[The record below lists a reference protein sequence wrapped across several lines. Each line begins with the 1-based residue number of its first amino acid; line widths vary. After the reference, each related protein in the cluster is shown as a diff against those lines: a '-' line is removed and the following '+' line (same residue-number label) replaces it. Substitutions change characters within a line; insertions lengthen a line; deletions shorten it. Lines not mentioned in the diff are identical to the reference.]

1 MTLRTRAARGF
12 MAAID
17 RPRRGP
23 RVAPASPSSFARTA
37 HRALASG
44 IVRVDA
50 SDGAGWCATGPVALG
65 AVAGL
70 FGFTASVITAGTA
83 SGARCD
89 AGGGPSE
96 VANDSIVSARRLLR
110 EARVEERMRRES
122 AGAPRPP
129 RLPEP
134 AVFLRDGVLVV
145 RFTAP
150 APAPFPAADLAP
162 LAVETIAAL
171 ESSAGG
177 KASSNDAKREY
188 TVQAHSSDVAY
199 QLLVTPRGAG
209 KRSWIGRG
217 GGDVADD
224 SGVSALFAAPKAGGA
239 SSEVEFSK
247 RGALTSADASVMVSA
262 VSGGWLRAAENA
274 ATRVPPAGAGLGSGG
289 SGGPP
294 GRRSGGGGE
303 PESESVDRL
312 VTQLEGMGARVYL
325 NDDGDGMDVK
335 IKDGNVWGSLVGY
348 EDQKR
353 EIEDTLL
360 LALLHPNVY
369 DGVASGTR
377 KDAKGAT
384 NRPRALLFEGPPGTG
399 KTSAAKAIA
408 EHASVA
414 LIYVPLEAVASK
426 YYGESERLLSQVFQL
441 CDRLEGAVVFLD
453 EVDALA
459 QTRGG
464 EMHEATRRLLSVLL
478 RRIDGL
484 DSRGRTVVVAATNRK
499 QDLDPALV
507 SRFDAAIEFGLPTE
521 QCRGDIMGCY
531 AKHLT
536 REELATVAAATAGM
550 SGRDLRDVAET
561 TERRWASKIIRG
573 VVGAGRKGAGRGG
586 KQPLPP
592 LEEYLASAR
601 SRRST
606 HV

>member
-1 MTLRTRAARGF
+1 MTLRTRVARGF
-12 MAAID
+12 VAVID

-37 HRALASG
+37 HSAIASG

-50 SDGAGWCATGPVALG
+50 SDGAGWGATGPVALG

-134 AVFLRDGVLVV
+134 AVFLRDGLLVV

-171 ESSAGG
+171 ESQPTKTAAGG
-177 KASSNDAKREY
+177 KAGSNDAKREY

-199 QLLVTPRGAG
+199 QLLVTPRGSG

-217 GGDVADD
+217 GGGAVDD
-224 SGVSALFAAPKAGGA
+224 SGVSALFVAPKAGGA
-239 SSEVEFSK
+239 PSEVEFSK
-247 RGALTSADASVMVSA
+247 RGALTSADASVIVSA
-262 VSGGWLRAAENA
+262 VSGGWLRAAGNA
-274 ATRVPPAGAGLGSGG
+274 ATRVPPPGVGG
-289 SGGPP
+289 
-294 GRRSGGGGE
+294 GRRSGGGE
-303 PESESVDRL
+303 PESESVDCL

-325 NDDGDGMDVK
+325 NDDVDDGDQKSAGVK
-335 IKDGNVWGSLVGY
+335 GGDVWGSLVGY
-348 EDQKR
+348 ETQKR

-360 LALLHPNVY
+360 LALLHPEVY

-377 KDAKGAT
+377 RDAKGAT

-408 EHASVA
+408 AHASVA

-536 REELATVAAATAGM
+536 REELATIAAATAGM

-573 VVGAGRKGAGRGG
+573 VVGAGKKGAGRGG

>member
-1 MTLRTRAARGF
+1 M
-12 MAAID
+12 
-17 RPRRGP
+17 
-23 RVAPASPSSFARTA
+23 
-37 HRALASG
+37 
-44 IVRVDA
+44 
-50 SDGAGWCATGPVALG
+50 
-65 AVAGL
+65 
-70 FGFTASVITAGTA
+70 
-83 SGARCD
+83 
-89 AGGGPSE
+89 
-96 VANDSIVSARRLLR
+96 
-110 EARVEERMRRES
+110 
-122 AGAPRPP
+122 
-129 RLPEP
+129 
-134 AVFLRDGVLVV
+134 
-145 RFTAP
+145 
-150 APAPFPAADLAP
+150 
-162 LAVETIAAL
+162 
-171 ESSAGG
+171 
-177 KASSNDAKREY
+177 
-188 TVQAHSSDVAY
+188 
-199 QLLVTPRGAG
+199 
-209 KRSWIGRG
+209 
-217 GGDVADD
+217 
-224 SGVSALFAAPKAGGA
+224 
-239 SSEVEFSK
+239 
-247 RGALTSADASVMVSA
+247 
-262 VSGGWLRAAENA
+262 
-274 ATRVPPAGAGLGSGG
+274 
-289 SGGPP
+289 
-294 GRRSGGGGE
+294 
-303 PESESVDRL
+303 
-312 VTQLEGMGARVYL
+312 
-325 NDDGDGMDVK
+325 
-335 IKDGNVWGSLVGY
+335 GY
-348 EDQKR
+348 ETQKR

-507 SRFDAAIEFGLPTE
+507 SRFDAAIEFGLPTDMQGRYHGMLREASE
-521 QCRGDIMGCY
+521 QGGARDGRRGDGGD
-531 AKHLT
+531 
-536 REELATVAAATAGM
+536 V
-550 SGRDLRDVAET
+550 GRDLRDVAET

-573 VVGAGRKGAGRGG
+573 VVGAGKKGAGRGG

>member
-1 MTLRTRAARGF
+1 M
-12 MAAID
+12 
-17 RPRRGP
+17 
-23 RVAPASPSSFARTA
+23 
-37 HRALASG
+37 
-44 IVRVDA
+44 
-50 SDGAGWCATGPVALG
+50 
-65 AVAGL
+65 
-70 FGFTASVITAGTA
+70 
-83 SGARCD
+83 
-89 AGGGPSE
+89 
-96 VANDSIVSARRLLR
+96 
-110 EARVEERMRRES
+110 
-122 AGAPRPP
+122 
-129 RLPEP
+129 
-134 AVFLRDGVLVV
+134 
-145 RFTAP
+145 
-150 APAPFPAADLAP
+150 
-162 LAVETIAAL
+162 
-171 ESSAGG
+171 
-177 KASSNDAKREY
+177 
-188 TVQAHSSDVAY
+188 
-199 QLLVTPRGAG
+199 
-209 KRSWIGRG
+209 
-217 GGDVADD
+217 
-224 SGVSALFAAPKAGGA
+224 APKAGGA
-239 SSEVEFSK
+239 PSEVEFSK
-247 RGALTSADASVMVSA
+247 RGALTSADASVIVSA
-262 VSGGWLRAAENA
+262 VSGGWLRAAGNA
-274 ATRVPPAGAGLGSGG
+274 ATRVPPPGVGG
-289 SGGPP
+289 
-294 GRRSGGGGE
+294 GRRSGGGE

-325 NDDGDGMDVK
+325 NDDVDDGDQKSAGVK
-335 IKDGNVWGSLVGY
+335 GGDVWGSLVGY
-348 EDQKR
+348 ETQKR

-360 LALLHPNVY
+360 LALLHPEVY

-377 KDAKGAT
+377 RDAKGAT

-408 EHASVA
+408 AHASVA

-531 AKHLT
+531 AKHLS

-573 VVGAGRKGAGRGG
+573 VVGAGKKGAGRGG

>member
-1 MTLRTRAARGF
+1 MSLRTRAVRGF
-12 MAAID
+12 VAAID

-37 HRALASG
+37 HSAIASG

-50 SDGAGWCATGPVALG
+50 SDGAGWGATGPVALG

-134 AVFLRDGVLVV
+134 AVFLRDGLLVV

-171 ESSAGG
+171 ESQPTKTAAGG
-177 KASSNDAKREY
+177 KAGSNDAKREY

-199 QLLVTPRGAG
+199 QLLVTPRGSG

-217 GGDVADD
+217 GGGAVDD
-224 SGVSALFAAPKAGGA
+224 SGVSALFVAPKAGGA
-239 SSEVEFSK
+239 PSEVEFSK
-247 RGALTSADASVMVSA
+247 RGALTSADASVIVSA
-262 VSGGWLRAAENA
+262 VSGGWLRAAANA
-274 ATRVPPAGAGLGSGG
+274 ATRVPSAGVGA
-289 SGGPP
+289 
-294 GRRSGGGGE
+294 GRRSGVGE

-325 NDDGDGMDVK
+325 NDDVDDGDQKSAGVK
-335 IKDGNVWGSLVGY
+335 GGDVWGSLVGY
-348 EDQKR
+348 ETQKR

-360 LALLHPNVY
+360 LALLHPEVY

-377 KDAKGAT
+377 KDAKDAT

-408 EHASVA
+408 AHASVA

-531 AKHLT
+531 AKHLS

-573 VVGAGRKGAGRGG
+573 VVGAGKKGAGRGG

>member
-1 MTLRTRAARGF
+1 MTLRTRVARGF
-12 MAAID
+12 VAVID

-37 HRALASG
+37 HSAIASG
-44 IVRVDA
+44 IVRVDT
-50 SDGAGWCATGPVALG
+50 SDGAGWGATGPVALG

-134 AVFLRDGVLVV
+134 AVFLRDGLLVV

-171 ESSAGG
+171 ESQPTKSSKAG
-177 KASSNDAKREY
+177 SNDAKREY

-199 QLLVTPRGAG
+199 QLLVTPRGSG

-217 GGDVADD
+217 GGGAVDD
-224 SGVSALFAAPKAGGA
+224 SGVSALFVAPKAGGA
-239 SSEVEFSK
+239 PSEVEFSK
-247 RGALTSADASVMVSA
+247 RGALTSADASVIVSA
-262 VSGGWLRAAENA
+262 VSGGWLRAAGNA
-274 ATRVPPAGAGLGSGG
+274 ATRVPPPGVGG
-289 SGGPP
+289 
-294 GRRSGGGGE
+294 GRRSGGGE

-325 NDDGDGMDVK
+325 NDDVDDGDQKSAGVK
-335 IKDGNVWGSLVGY
+335 GGDVWGSLVGY
-348 EDQKR
+348 ETQKR

-360 LALLHPNVY
+360 LALLHPEVY

-377 KDAKGAT
+377 RDAKGAT

-408 EHASVA
+408 AHASVA

-531 AKHLT
+531 AKHLS

-573 VVGAGRKGAGRGG
+573 VVGAGTKGAGRGG

>member
-1 MTLRTRAARGF
+1 MSLRTRAVRGF
-12 MAAID
+12 VAAID

-37 HRALASG
+37 HRAIASG

-50 SDGAGWCATGPVALG
+50 SDGAGWGATGPVALG

-70 FGFTASVITAGTA
+70 FGFAASVITAGTA

-134 AVFLRDGVLVV
+134 AVFLRDGLLVV

-171 ESSAGG
+171 ESQPTKTAAGG
-177 KASSNDAKREY
+177 KAGSNDAKREY

-209 KRSWIGRG
+209 KRSWIGR
-217 GGDVADD
+217 DTMADD

-239 SSEVEFSK
+239 PSEVEFSK
-247 RGALTSADASVMVSA
+247 RGALTSADASVIVSA
-262 VSGGWLRAAENA
+262 VSGGWLRAAANA
-274 ATRVPPAGAGLGSGG
+274 ATRVPSAGVGA
-289 SGGPP
+289 
-294 GRRSGGGGE
+294 GRRSGVGE

-325 NDDGDGMDVK
+325 NDDDVDDGELIKSAGVKGGD
-335 IKDGNVWGSLVGY
+335 IWGSLVGY
-348 EDQKR
+348 ETQKR

-360 LALLHPNVY
+360 LALLHPEVY

-377 KDAKGAT
+377 KDAKDAT

-408 EHASVA
+408 AHASVA

-536 REELATVAAATAGM
+536 REELATIAAATAGM

-573 VVGAGRKGAGRGG
+573 VVGAGKKGAGRGG

>member
-1 MTLRTRAARGF
+1 MSLRTRAVRGF
-12 MAAID
+12 VAAID

-37 HRALASG
+37 HRAIASG

-50 SDGAGWCATGPVALG
+50 SDGAGWGATGPVALG

-70 FGFTASVITAGTA
+70 FGFAASVITAGTA

-134 AVFLRDGVLVV
+134 AVFLRDGLLVV

-171 ESSAGG
+171 ESQPTKTAAGG
-177 KASSNDAKREY
+177 KAGSNDAKREY

-199 QLLVTPRGAG
+199 QLLVTPRGSG

-217 GGDVADD
+217 AGGAVDD
-224 SGVSALFAAPKAGGA
+224 SGVSALFVAPKAGGA
-239 SSEVEFSK
+239 PSEVEFSK
-247 RGALTSADASVMVSA
+247 RGALTSADASVIVSA
-262 VSGGWLRAAENA
+262 VSGGWLRAAANA
-274 ATRVPPAGAGLGSGG
+274 ATRVPSAGVGA
-289 SGGPP
+289 
-294 GRRSGGGGE
+294 GRRSVVGE

-312 VTQLEGMGARVYL
+312 VAQLEGMGARVYL
-325 NDDGDGMDVK
+325 NDDDVDDGELIKSAGVKGGD
-335 IKDGNVWGSLVGY
+335 VWGSLVGY
-348 EDQKR
+348 ETQKR

-360 LALLHPNVY
+360 LALLHPEVY

-377 KDAKGAT
+377 RDAKGAT

-408 EHASVA
+408 AHASVA

-531 AKHLT
+531 AKHLS

-573 VVGAGRKGAGRGG
+573 VVGAGKKGAGRGG

>member
-1 MTLRTRAARGF
+1 MSLRTRAARGF
-12 MAAID
+12 VAAID

-37 HRALASG
+37 HRAIASG

-50 SDGAGWCATGPVALG
+50 SDGAGWGATGPVALG

-70 FGFTASVITAGTA
+70 FGFAASVITAGTA

-134 AVFLRDGVLVV
+134 AVFLRDGLLVV

-171 ESSAGG
+171 ESQPTKTAAGG
-177 KASSNDAKREY
+177 KAGSNDAKREY

-209 KRSWIGRG
+209 KRSWIGR
-217 GGDVADD
+217 DVADD

-239 SSEVEFSK
+239 PSEVEFSK
-247 RGALTSADASVMVSA
+247 RGALTSADASVIVSA
-262 VSGGWLRAAENA
+262 VSGGWLRAAANA
-274 ATRVPPAGAGLGSGG
+274 ATRVPSAGVGA
-289 SGGPP
+289 
-294 GRRSGGGGE
+294 GRRSGVGE

-325 NDDGDGMDVK
+325 NDDDVDDGELIKSAGVKGGD
-335 IKDGNVWGSLVGY
+335 VWGSLVGY
-348 EDQKR
+348 ETQKR

-360 LALLHPNVY
+360 LALLHPEVY

-408 EHASVA
+408 AHASVA

-573 VVGAGRKGAGRGG
+573 VVGAGKKGAGRGG